1 MSSDFD
7 ILLKIIASNIS
18 NNISF
23 IARIVDD
30 KYKYTNKNVYL
41 IGHYKLFNLKMSK
54 FVILVLNINRLL

>member
-1 MSSDFD
+1 MSGDMD
-7 ILLKIIASNIS
+7 TLLKIIASNIS
-18 NNISF
+18 NNISS

-41 IGHYKLFNLKMSK
+41 IRHYKLFSLKRSK